1 MPETESERIERKILE
16 TQRAAEVR
24 ERPAALPAAQ
34 PSAPAPVDPV
44 VKEIE
49 NILSEDLGPIYRAMT
64 PAQQR
69 VFKVEGERTATAIR
83 RLLEQLKVRAKTILD
98 LIRRWLRVIPGVNK
112 FFMEQEAKIKTDKVM
127 ALHDQLHR
135 Q

>member
-1 MPETESERIERKILE
+1 
-16 TQRAAEVR
+16 
-24 ERPAALPAAQ
+24 
-34 PSAPAPVDPV
+34 
-44 VKEIE
+44 
-49 NILSEDLGPIYRAMT
+49 MT